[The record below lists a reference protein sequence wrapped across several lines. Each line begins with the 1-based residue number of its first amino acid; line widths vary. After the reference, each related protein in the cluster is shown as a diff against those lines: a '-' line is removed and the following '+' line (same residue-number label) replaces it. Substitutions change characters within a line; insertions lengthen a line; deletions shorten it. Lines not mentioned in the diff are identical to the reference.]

1 MVAASDHEQCRHTI
15 RICPDK
21 VILWNNGGDP
31 HTVTPLGTHP
41 VEPVTL
47 DFNTGDVQHK
57 HSRAIKMSR
66 VQLLMRN
73 NKKVTG
79 QVKVRNVAVPAY
91 PGVVLGLYIY
101 ISKDEFTLCKVVKP
115 HWHLRN
121 SSISHRCHTQL
132 TDISNSPLSIG
143 RPS

>member
-1 MVAASDHEQCRHTI
+1 MNSAGILYAFALI
-15 RICPDK
+15 RSFCGITV
-21 VILWNNGGDP
+21 VIPTQSL
-31 HTVTPLGTHP
+31 HYTHS
-41 VEPVTL
+41 VEPVTQ
-47 DFNTGDVQHK
+47 DFNTCDVQHK

-66 VQLLMRN
+66 VPVTHAEQQEGNRTSKG
-73 NKKVTG
+73 KKYSSASIS
-79 QVKVRNVAVPAY
+79 AVPAD
-91 PGVVLGLYIY
+91 PGVVLWLYIY

-121 SSISHRCHTQL
+121 SSTSHRCHTQL